1 MIRGVTYGRNG
12 SFCLRLR
19 SRVPLLELFH
29 FETPLH
35 LADCALLPL
44 RRACHTSRLELCLE
58 LLPHPVLVAWPP
70 GALGI
75 LGRGRPAKNPIGVN
89 AQQTLSRR
97 SCNGGSG
104 GQQDGGLGEH
114 GLPVVT
120 KGSRRSGAAQGGSG
134 KGVGKGL
141 TSRHG
146 WLCVACRRVVV
157 RCWPP

>member
-12 SFCLRLR
+12 SFFLRLR

-58 LLPHPVLVAWPP
+58 LLPYPVLVARPP
-70 GALGI
+70 SALGI

-97 SCNGGSG
+97 SCNGV
-104 GQQDGGLGEH
+104 L
-114 GLPVVT
+114 
-120 KGSRRSGAAQGGSG
+120 GGSKMEG
-134 KGVGKGL
+134 WASKGYR
-141 TSRHG
+141 S
-146 WLCVACRRVVV
+146 
-157 RCWPP
+157 

>member
-12 SFCLRLR
+12 SFFLRLR

-75 LGRGRPAKNPIGVN
+75 LGRDRPAKNPIGVN

-97 SCNGGSG
+97 SCNGV
-104 GQQDGGLGEH
+104 L
-114 GLPVVT
+114 
-120 KGSRRSGAAQGGSG
+120 GGSKMG
-134 KGVGKGL
+134 GWASMGCRLRDRGEVERLREDRARGVGK
-141 TSRHG
+141 
-146 WLCVACRRVVV
+146 V
-157 RCWPP
+157 